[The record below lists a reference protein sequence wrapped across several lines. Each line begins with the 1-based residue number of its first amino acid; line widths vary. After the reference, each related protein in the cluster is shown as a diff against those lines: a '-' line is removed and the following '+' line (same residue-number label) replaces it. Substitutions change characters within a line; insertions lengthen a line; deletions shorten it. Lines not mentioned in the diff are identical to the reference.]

1 MSKESKVDLTLL
13 KKFVSELE
21 NGLLA
26 ADTARASESDMVE
39 YLVELAKANG
49 IAAAVMQEAAMLVGD
64 IQNQM
69 MKIQNPTSSKND
81 LIEKLL
87 GSAKGGPLGGSG
99 FGTGGFGSGGFG
111 GSGN

>member
-13 KKFVSELE
+13 KKFVGELE
-21 NGLLA
+21 SGLQV
-26 ADTARASESDMVE
+26 ADGIRTSEGDMAE

-81 LIEKLL
+81 FIEKLL
-87 GSAKGGPLGGSG
+87 GSAKGGGPLGGG
-99 FGTGGFGSGGFG
+99 PFG
-111 GSGN
+111 GGSAN